1 MKTLSDLEEM
11 KNKKHDSYGTYYN
24 YFFAYLSHCYVSKL
38 GGFDIVKSELSKW
51 DEESKFTIL
60 TKLIEELRDM
70 GMQSGYDKLL
80 ELFDEI

>member
-11 KNKKHDSYGTYYN
+11 KNKKHDSYETYYN

-38 GGFDIVKSELSKW
+38 SGLDIIKSELSKW
-51 DEESKFTIL
+51 DEESKFAIL